1 MGAFFNTILYQPLFN
16 GLVVLYKYV
25 AFEDLGLAIIL
36 LTIVIRLILYPLFS
50 HSFKNQTIMQR
61 LQPHVQKIQHDHK
74 HDKEKQAQ
82 ALMQLY
88 KEHKVNPFSGFLL
101 ILVQLPILI
110 VLYNLFLKGLTPESF
125 GNLYSFITAPSELH
139 HSFLGLLDLSSKSI
153 VIVVLAAL
161 LQFLQSRL
169 SLPKTNDDSP
179 TAKIGRSMIYVGPVM
194 TILIL
199 ASLPSAIGIYWMTTS
214 AFSIIQQLIINKK
227 LKDKNYDR
235 AIQGTSQ
242 KVS

>member
-36 LTIVIRLILYPLFS
+36 LTIVIRLILYPLFY